1 VATNRKDFLLEVRN
15 IPNIEPREN
24 AIIQAKIDIRIV
36 QPNAPIIQP
45 RYGSRNKM
53 PQSQL

>member
-1 VATNRKDFLLEVRN
+1 VAINLNDFLVEVRN
-15 IPNIEPREN
+15 IPKIEPREK
-24 AIIQAKIDIRIV
+24 AIIQAKIDIRMV
-36 QPNAPIIQP
+36 QPNAEIIHP